1 MIVHTAHL
9 ECRPEVIE
17 PFRLRLALHARNSME
32 REPGCL
38 SFRTFQ
44 SAENPALFLLVET
57 YVDRGRSLLIGL
69 LRILPNLERIPKK
82 W

>member
-57 YVDRGRSLLIGL
+57 YVDRGVRCSSGYFASC
-69 LRILPNLERIPKK
+69 RI
-82 W
+82 